1 MEEPYVHKIY
11 IGDQYRFA
19 PHSEIK
25 TFVRKTGLEG
35 NKATDNLDKALFCYP
50 IQHYTYWN
58 ELMDMPFTDFG
69 EFGEDMAVLEMA
81 EQTVCIGDTYAVGN
95 TVLQVSHPKSDA
107 RFLDKKMA
115 LNMLKTGKTGW
126 YFRVLQEGEIQAG
139 TDLVLL
145 DRPHPNWTIAACNE
159 VMHQNKGDLQLANE
173 LAKCEPLADSW
184 KKVLLK
190 RIGGRTF

>member
-11 IGDQYRFA
+11 IGDHYRFA

-58 ELMDMPFTDFG
+58 ELMDIPFTDFG

-173 LAKCEPLADSW
+173 LAKCELLADSW